1 MSKYKID
8 KVVYDRW
15 AVWYKEFD
23 KQDGKKI
30 GVYKIIDL
38 YSGTRKSRI
47 AIRYLPRKGQ
57 TQEQSDTAII
67 NNTIH
72 FFYKSRNVFRGNGN
86 LNRA

>member
-8 KVVYDRW
+8 RIMYDRW

-38 YSGTRKSRI
+38 YKGTREARTTF
-47 AIRYLPRKGQ
+47 RYLPRTGQ
-57 TQEQSDTAII
+57 TQEQSDEAII
-67 NNTIH
+67 NNKIAN
-72 FFYKSRNVFRGNGN
+72 FYKTKKLFRGNN
-86 LNRA
+86 DSIRV